1 MSSSTE
7 KKIIWSTNWY
17 QYKTIQK
24 MTKLATGQ
32 SEMYKTGYFSGYD
45 KIKNPYRVIAAYL
58 SRERVTC
65 WSENN
70 SANRICLASK
80 KIR

>member
-24 MTKLATGQ
+24 MTKLTTGQ
-32 SEMYKTGYFSGYD
+32 SETYKTGYFSGYD
-45 KIKNPYRVIAAYL
+45 KIKNP
-58 SRERVTC
+58 
-65 WSENN
+65 
-70 SANRICLASK
+70 
-80 KIR
+80 